1 MSLIGVSFEL
11 AALKMDVLL
20 MAATAVLQS
29 EGDLNH
35 SLVGGERYKMPPSA
49 QTDTQRISSAGTQ
62 GKPCVSREY

>member
-29 EGDLNH
+29 EGGPNH

-49 QTDTQRISSAGTQ
+49 PEDILGWN
-62 GKPCVSREY
+62 